1 MEVSGMEIQIEL
13 AYDCLDQVAL
23 LFAEYTREIR
33 ALDPD
38 VSVCLDVQHCD
49 QELRTLGEKYG
60 PPGGRLYVAR
70 LGGEPA
76 GCAALRGLD
85 LHTCEIKRLY
95 VRPEY
100 RGRHIGALLAER
112 AVADARAMGYRRMR
126 LDTFPFME
134 EALSLYRRMGFH
146 SIPRYNDNPAQSAVF
161 LQLDL

>member
-1 MEVSGMEIQIEL
+1 MMTIVRQPQPRLRGLS
-13 AYDCLDQVAL
+13 V
-23 LFAEYTREIR
+23 
-33 ALDPD
+33 PD
-38 VSVCLDVQHCD
+38 
-49 QELRTLGEKYG
+49 ET
-60 PPGGRLYVAR
+60 GRVGAPAPCRRHRCAR
-70 LGGEPA
+70 EPA

-85 LHTCEIKRLY
+85 PHTCEIKRLY

-100 RGRHIGALLAER
+100 WGRHIGALLAER

>member
-1 MEVSGMEIQIEL
+1 MEIQIEL
-13 AYDCLDQVAL
+13 AYNCLDQVAL

-60 PPGGRLYVAR
+60 PPGGRLYLAR
-70 LGGEPA
+70 RGGEPA

-85 LHTCEIKRLY
+85 PHTCEIKRLY